1 MNLFSNSIEIEN
13 YCIKNF
19 DFLKDNFKN
28 IVISRLLILRLIICF
43 LMLSPIFFVKDE
55 IFLMILSGTVIV
67 PLVGFVVPIICEY
80 QYNKI
85 HKNKKCKDAKI
96 ILAIITIFINVF
108 SAYYIIY
115 NN

>member
-1 MNLFSNSIEIEN
+1 MLAWLFYLTLPCTILMNLFSNSIEIEN

-80 QYNKI
+80 
-85 HKNKKCKDAKI
+85 
-96 ILAIITIFINVF
+96 
-108 SAYYIIY
+108 
-115 NN
+115 